1 MFFNE
6 FFSCRGGDVGKWNAH
21 FYMFFDNFLY
31 NMKEA
36 TVDQKI
42 MKNEIYVRKIENL
55 NEMKEIL

>member
-1 MFFNE
+1 MLIFICFLII
-6 FFSCRGGDVGKWNAH
+6 
-21 FYMFFDNFLY
+21 FLY